1 MSYDKVHRDD
11 FEMNGNWAL
20 ARRSLGVESFGIN
33 LVSIDAGE
41 QIPEHDELDR
51 DHEEVFI
58 VLTGSP
64 AIVIDGDEM
73 PIETGSFVRIDPE
86 HKRTVRN
93 IGETV
98 SDVLIVSAPR
108 SSGYEPMG
116 WA

>member
-1 MSYDKVHRDD
+1 MAFNKVHRDD
-11 FEMNGNWAL
+11 FETDGNWAL
-20 ARRSLGVESFGIN
+20 ARRSLGIESFGIN

-41 QIPEHDELDR
+41 QIPEHDEIDR
-51 DHEEVFI
+51 DQEEVFI

-64 AIVIDGDEM
+64 AIVIDGEEL

-108 SSGYEPMG
+108 GSGYEPMG

>member
-1 MSYDKVHRDD
+1 MGYTNIHRDD
-11 FEMNGNWAL
+11 FERTGNWYL

-41 QIPEHDELDR
+41 EIPEHDELER
-51 DHEEVFI
+51 DQEEVFI

-64 AIVIDGDEM
+64 AIVIDGEEI

-93 IGETV
+93 IGEVV

-108 SSGYEPMG
+108 DSGYEGMSWG
-116 WA
+116 